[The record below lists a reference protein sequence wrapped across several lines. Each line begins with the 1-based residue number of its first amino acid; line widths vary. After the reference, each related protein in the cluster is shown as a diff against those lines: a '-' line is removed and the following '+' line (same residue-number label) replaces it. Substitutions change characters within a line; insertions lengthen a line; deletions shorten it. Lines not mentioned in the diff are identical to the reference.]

1 MEAKKYTYLNVL
13 KETNYRNIPDADIK
27 FTESQNVVI
36 LPFLYLGSGAIR
48 RAGGVLNDREEYIE
62 ESGSRKGY
70 LKYGRAYQYDNS
82 NIEFVNEEV
91 IWFGYFYS
99 HWGHFIIELIGR
111 MWFLLENYNG
121 QKIIYISQDGD
132 EFGGVF
138 LEFMNYLGVAAE
150 KIVKI
155 TKPIAFAK
163 IIIPDYAATEY
174 YYSSQYIKLLDK
186 VIANSD
192 YENCTFPKYENIYL
206 SRKKVSDS
214 KIKDFGEKEIEKQFE
229 KNGFVSVS
237 PEKLSLREQIN
248 LWNRTRNIACINGTL
263 PLNIVFNRTKINLV
277 VLNKTD
283 IVHEALISI
292 HKVFNKSNIIYID
305 VFYEKYKSLT
315 KNIGVGPFF
324 LYRSSKFSEFLK
336 DNHYKGFRDASFHNL
351 RMKAYYVKYKI
362 YKIYGDYYYL
372 IPKYYY
378 KLKKRFL
385 KT

>member
-1 MEAKKYTYLNVL
+1 MEAKQYTSLNIL
-13 KETNYRNIPDADIK
+13 QETNYRKIPDADLK
-27 FTESQNVVI
+27 FTESQDVVI
-36 LPFLYLGSGAIR
+36 LPFVYLDSGAIR
-48 RAGGVLNDREEYIE
+48 RAGGVLTNRGEYIE
-62 ESGSRKGY
+62 ESGSREGY
-70 LKYGRAYQYDNS
+70 LKYGRAYDYDDS
-82 NIEFVNEEV
+82 NMEFVNEEV

-111 MWFLLENYNG
+111 MWFLLENYKG

-138 LEFMNYLGVAAE
+138 LEFMHYIGVPAE
-150 KIVKI
+150 KIIKI
-155 TKPIAFAK
+155 TKPTGFAK

-174 YYSSQYIKLLDK
+174 YYSDQYIKLLDN

-192 YENCTFPKYENIYL
+192 YENCPIPKHENIYL

-214 KIKDFGEKEIEKQFE
+214 KIKDFGEAEIEKQFAT
-229 KNGFVSVS
+229 NGFVSVS
-237 PEKLSLREQIN
+237 PEKLSLREQIS
-248 LWNRTRNIACINGTL
+248 LWNKAKNVVCINGTL
-263 PLNIVFNRTKINLV
+263 PLNIVFNRTKINLI

-292 HKVFNKSNIIYID
+292 HKVFNKSDIIYID
-305 VFYEKYKSLT
+305 VFYEKYKNLT

-324 LYRSSKFSEFLK
+324 LYRSPELNEFLK
-336 DNHYKGFRDASFHNL
+336 DNRYKGFKVSSFDNL
-351 RMKAYYVKYKI
+351 RMKAYYLKYKI
-362 YKIYGDYYYL
+362 YKVYGDYYYL

-385 KT
+385 KS